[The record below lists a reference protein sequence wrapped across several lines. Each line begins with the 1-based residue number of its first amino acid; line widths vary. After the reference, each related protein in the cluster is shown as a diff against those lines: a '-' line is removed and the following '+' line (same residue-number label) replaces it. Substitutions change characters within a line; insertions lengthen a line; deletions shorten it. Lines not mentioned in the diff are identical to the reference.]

1 MIKIELT
8 KEEKYRLERLNKAG
22 KGQIS
27 FRANI
32 ILLNSAGMSAPAI
45 AKMLGITHQTA
56 LSWINKY
63 QKCGVDGLKDKEH
76 QIGRP
81 ATLGDKIRDA
91 LGEFMGKDPQEFE
104 YLQTC
109 WTIRLILYHLENE
122 YALKPSYATVKR
134 QLKKLVY
141 RWGRPRHTVVNAED
155 PEAESKVAAIRQ
167 AIQNAG
173 PDDFVVFMDESDV
186 HLLPLLRAMWMPPGK
201 QVRIP
206 TPGTNKK
213 RAIFGGMDVINGE
226 WFYYICDKKR
236 TAEFTEYL
244 SQIEQSHTTGIINIV
259 ADNGTAHISKGT
271 AKWLEKHPRMNLL
284 FLPKYSPQLNPVE
297 KVWWF
302 LKNRLFANRCHPCF
316 EDIEAVIHR
325 FFVNLQ
331 PANILQLAPLNI

>member
-8 KEEKYRLERLNKAG
+8 REEKYRLERVSKAG
-22 KGQIS
+22 RGQIS
-27 FRANI
+27 FRVNI
-32 ILLNSAGMSAPAI
+32 ILLNNAGMSAPAI

-63 QKCGVDGLKDKEH
+63 KKDGLDGLNDKEH

-81 ATLGDKIRDA
+81 ATLGDKTREA
-91 LGEFMGKDPQEFE
+91 LREFMCKGPGTFE

-109 WTIRLILYHLENE
+109 WTIRLILYHLQTE
-122 YALKPSYATVKR
+122 YDLRPSYATVKR
-134 QLKKLVY
+134 QLKKLGY

-155 PEAESKVAAIRQ
+155 PEAEAKVAAIRQ
-167 AIQNAG
+167 AIQDASAE
-173 PDDFVVFMDESDV
+173 DLVVFMDESDV
-186 HLLPLLRAMWMPPGK
+186 HLLPPLRAMWMPPGK

-213 RAIFGGMDVINGE
+213 KAIFGGMDVLNGE
-226 WFYYICDKKR
+226 WFYYICDRKR

-244 SQIEQSHTTGIINIV
+244 SLIERTHPAGIITIV
-259 ADNGTAHISKGT
+259 ADNGPAHISKGT
-271 AKWLEKHPRMNLL
+271 AKWFKKHPRMKLL

-302 LKNRLFANRCHPCF
+302 LKNRLFANRCYPCF

-325 FFVNLQ
+325 FFVKLQ